1 MDFSDK
7 FTCGWW
13 MRRRMLESSYNFL
26 FGKLALKCL
35 FEDYFEE
42 AQHFRTMIMLKP
54 IDDPHVDLVATV
66 SFFWLW
72 WKNCTNFLSFIFSCF
87 LNCDQVSGPLDHRP
101 EENIVGKAFFRWQ
114 RCRRRI
120 LFFDINVEIWK
131 QLQWTSSWYVSCGTV
146 MLTILIHS
154 LTFTCRAPI
163 RKQHP
168 INNLFD
174 FTISF
179 CSFNFQKHNFLH
191 RILQMRSCVFKP
203 KHGIGAF
210 GVFPVLQR
218 KRCNFIK
225 KILYQHMICILV

>member
-1 MDFSDK
+1 
-7 FTCGWW
+7 
-13 MRRRMLESSYNFL
+13 
-26 FGKLALKCL
+26 
-35 FEDYFEE
+35 
-42 AQHFRTMIMLKP
+42 
-54 IDDPHVDLVATV
+54 
-66 SFFWLW
+66 
-72 WKNCTNFLSFIFSCF
+72 
-87 LNCDQVSGPLDHRP
+87 
-101 EENIVGKAFFRWQ
+101 
-114 RCRRRI
+114 
-120 LFFDINVEIWK
+120 
-131 QLQWTSSWYVSCGTV
+131 

-154 LTFTCRAPI
+154 LIFTCRAPI

-179 CSFNFQKHNFLH
+179 CSFNFQKRNFLH

-225 KILYQHMICILV
+225 KILYQHMICILVLLRCVNIEARDFFRVSAQDYGVMGLRYGSGNLSFGATVMPFTCM